1 MSKIIIENKSKV
13 QDRVAVLLVD
23 LVMKDGFVS
32 GEKQYCWASSFKR
45 GHGVYVFARKT
56 RGDTHSFLV
65 VDCDG

>member
-13 QDRVAVLLVD
+13 ADRVSVLLVD
-23 LVMKDGFVS
+23 IVMKGGFVS

-45 GHGVYVFARKT
+45 SHGVDIFARKT

-65 VDCDG
+65 VDCEN